1 MDSRAI
7 GMSRESRRPSPFS
20 PNTLVELT
28 LAPVERT
35 RGVLMVLGGVQT
47 GRVLSLVSGPS
58 VTIGRSPTS
67 THRLDEP
74 SVSSTHVRV
83 VRARG
88 RYLLADEN
96 ATNGTFVNGTR
107 VIEPVALSDGDRVQ
121 LGPILVLRFTLVNEA
136 EESSL
141 KMVYESA
148 HRDGLTGVF
157 NRKHFEERLV
167 SELAYAER
175 HGKELSLILLD
186 VDHFKQVNDKH
197 GHLAGDQVLR
207 TAASII
213 VRGSRAEDIV
223 ARYGG
228 EEFVHVARDVP
239 PHVALGIAQRT
250 RLAVQQASTDLGG
263 SAISVTLSAGVASL
277 SCCGAHRD
285 RDALLR
291 LADERL
297 YRAKLAGR
305 NRVVGAD

>member
-1 MDSRAI
+1 
-7 GMSRESRRPSPFS
+7 
-20 PNTLVELT
+20 
-28 LAPVERT
+28 
-35 RGVLMVLGGVQT
+35 MVLGGLQT
-47 GRVLSLVSGPS
+47 GRVLSLVTGPS
-58 VTIGRSPTS
+58 VTIGRSPLS

-83 VRARG
+83 VRVGG
-88 RYLLADEN
+88 RYVLADEK
-96 ATNGTFVNGTR
+96 ATNGTFVNGVR
-107 VIEPVALSDGDRVQ
+107 VTEPVALSDGDRVQ
-121 LGPILVLRFTLVNEA
+121 LGPIIVLRFTLVNEA

-141 KMVYESA
+141 KTVYESA

-175 HGKELSLILLD
+175 HGTELSLVVLD
-186 VDHFKQVNDKH
+186 LDHFKHVNDKY

-213 VRGSRAEDIV
+213 LRGSRAEDIV

-239 PHVALGIAQRT
+239 SGVALDVAERT
-250 RLAVQQASTDLGG
+250 RIAVAQSVTDVGG
-263 SAISVTLSAGVASL
+263 TSISVTISGGVASL
-277 SCCGAHRD
+277 SCCGSRRD
-285 RDALLR
+285 RETLIR
-291 LADERL
+291 LADDRL
-297 YRAKLAGR
+297 YQAKLAGR

>member
-1 MDSRAI
+1 
-7 GMSRESRRPSPFS
+7 
-20 PNTLVELT
+20 
-28 LAPVERT
+28 
-35 RGVLMVLGGVQT
+35 
-47 GRVLSLVSGPS
+47 
-58 VTIGRSPTS
+58 
-67 THRLDEP
+67 
-74 SVSSTHVRV
+74 V
-83 VRARG
+83 VRAGG
-88 RYLLADEN
+88 RYVLADEN
-96 ATNGTFVNGTR
+96 ATNGTFVNGAR
-107 VIEPVALSDGDRVQ
+107 VVDPIPLSDGDRVQ
-121 LGPILVLRFTLVNEA
+121 LGPILVLRFALVNEA

-141 KMVYESA
+141 KTVYESA

-186 VDHFKQVNDKH
+186 LDHFKQVNDKY

-213 VRGSRAEDIV
+213 VRGSRAEDLV
-223 ARYGG
+223 ARFGG

-239 PHVALGIAQRT
+239 SAVALGIAQRT
-250 RLAVQQASTDLGG
+250 RLAIAQSTTDLG
-263 SAISVTLSAGVASL
+263 SVSISVTISGGVASL
-277 SCCGAHRD
+277 SCCGGRRD
-285 RDALLR
+285 REALLR

>member
-1 MDSRAI
+1 
-7 GMSRESRRPSPFS
+7 
-20 PNTLVELT
+20 LVELT

-35 RGVLMVLGGVQT
+35 RGVLMVLGGMQT
-47 GRVLSLVSGPS
+47 GRVLSLVAGPS
-58 VTIGRSPTS
+58 VTIGRSPLA

-74 SVSSTHVRV
+74 SVSATHLRV
-83 VRARG
+83 VRVGG
-88 RYLLADEN
+88 RYVVADEQ
-96 ATNGTFVNGTR
+96 ATNGTFVNGVR
-107 VIEPVALSDGDRVQ
+107 VTEPVPLSDGDRVQ
-121 LGPILVLRFTLVNEA
+121 LGPIVVLRFSLVNEA

-175 HGKELSLILLD
+175 HRKELSLVLID
-186 VDHFKQVNDKH
+186 IDHFKQVNDKH

-213 VRGSRAEDIV
+213 QRGSRAEDIV

-239 PHVALGIAQRT
+239 SHVALGIAHRT
-250 RLAVQQASTDLGG
+250 RVAVAQSSTDIG
-263 SAISVTLSAGVASL
+263 SGAISVTISCGVASL

-285 RDALLR
+285 REGLIR
-291 LADERL
+291 IADERL

-305 NRVVGAD
+305 NCVVGAD